1 MKRNLVRVGLMAAA
15 CILTSM
21 AHAEVIKPIKDS
33 RADIGGAIFKQP
45 DVKVERA
52 PDGSVSAD
60 AQRYTSTDG
69 AFQTGMY
76 KSGPFREEIAANPG
90 FPYDEF
96 LYFVSGSVKLTSSD
110 GSSMTVRAGESVTIP
125 KGWSG
130 VFETQGYTKIY
141 VVYDAAAVSEA
152 AKK

>member
-1 MKRNLVRVGLMAAA
+1 MAAA

-21 AHAEVIKPIKDS
+21 AHGEVIKPIKDS

-45 DVKVERA
+45 DVKVER
-52 PDGSVSAD
+52 VSAD
-60 AQRYTSTDG
+60 AQRYTSADG